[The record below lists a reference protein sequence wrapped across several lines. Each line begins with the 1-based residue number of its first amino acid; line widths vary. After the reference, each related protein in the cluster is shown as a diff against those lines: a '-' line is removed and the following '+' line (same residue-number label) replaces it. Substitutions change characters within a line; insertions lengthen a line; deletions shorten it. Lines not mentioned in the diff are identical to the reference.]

1 MKKRATLIFSL
12 IALLLIGV
20 SLASLSTAT
29 AKVNPKKWDTAIAK
43 DSVQGHAT
51 FYEMHLGLFAHYSFP
66 GKKYQWGSTGWI
78 DGSDVKSLDELADNF
93 DANDLAEK
101 AATMRAQYVIFTTS
115 HANMNVLFP
124 SEVMKRYLPGHC
136 SKRDVLRDVINAVKA
151 KNMRVMFYIH
161 PSDGHDFTKEDQDRV
176 GYNEGAPFKKY
187 NEFINEYYAEL
198 VDRYGKDVSGYF
210 IDGGVPK
217 KYLDLPRLRKTF
229 LSRQP
234 GTWLLQNGGRNPV
247 CNDYGAH
254 ETLDSPYP
262 AANWAVYKP
271 ITGEWWALKNSV
283 TFCPEL
289 AYRYTVLQ
297 ASVKERQGGGVGWS
311 FGPYPG
317 GKWEVGVPS
326 FCERLGKL
334 IDKSGP
340 SIYGTRPGKAWVTL
354 NKQPLVGLAYVSTE
368 SVDGKKT
375 YLHQF
380 LPPKTQTLVL
390 PAPADG
396 RKFTSARLIINNHKV
411 DLQQTDSSVTLTLK
425 DGDRWDDVDTII
437 ALQ

>member
-1 MKKRATLIFSL
+1 MNRKPFSRFRL
-12 IALLLIGV
+12 SVILLIC
-20 SLASLSTAT
+20 SLLTSTLT
-29 AKVNPKKWDTAIAK
+29 SSAKPKPKGIVIAQ
-43 DSVQGHAT
+43 DSAQGCAT

-66 GKKYQWGSTGWI
+66 GNWI
-78 DGSDVKSLDELADNF
+78 DGTPIKTLDELADNF
-93 DANDLAEK
+93 DARDLAEK
-101 AATMRAQYVIFTTS
+101 AAAMRAQYVIFTTS

-124 SEVMKRYLPGHC
+124 SEVMKRFLPGHC
-136 SKRDVLRDVINAVKA
+136 SNRDVLRDVINAVKA
-151 KNMRVMFYIH
+151 KNIRVMFYIH

-176 GYNEGAPFKKY
+176 GYNEGAPYSKY
-187 NEFINEYYAEL
+187 NDFINEYYAEL

-210 IDGGVPK
+210 LDGGVPK

-254 ETLDSPYP
+254 ETLEPPYP

-297 ASVKERQGGGVGWS
+297 ASVRDRQGGGVGWS

-334 IDKSGP
+334 MDKSGA
-340 SIYGTRPGKAWVTL
+340 SIYRWLGWPMSLQSQWR
-354 NKQPLVGLAYVSTE
+354 
-368 SVDGKKT
+368 GKKPIFISFC
-375 YLHQF
+375 HQK
-380 LPPKTQTLVL
+380 LKHCYCRHLLTAENLLL
-390 PAPADG
+390 PAYL
-396 RKFTSARLIINNHKV
+396 R
-411 DLQQTDSSVTLTLK
+411 
-425 DGDRWDDVDTII
+425 TITK
-437 ALQ
+437 LN